1 MKYTLGISAY
11 YHDSAAC
18 LLGDSKILAAAQ
30 EERFTRIKHD
40 PSFPQKAIEYCCS
53 EANIQPTEI
62 DCVGYY
68 EKPKL
73 KFDRIL
79 KTFEHYAPRG
89 FDSFYQAAENW
100 IGEKSKVQEKL
111 LSIFGSAEVHY
122 NEHHGSHA
130 MSAFYPS
137 PFEDAAI
144 LTIDGVGEWAT
155 STLSH
160 GQGHKIDIIKE
171 LRFPHSVGLLY
182 SAFTAFTGFRVN
194 SGEYK
199 VMGLAPY
206 GRPKYVDKIL
216 NELIDLKED
225 GSLKL
230 NLDYFTFPYRQRMT
244 NEKFAELFDGPMRK
258 PESELTQREMDL
270 AKSVQVVVEKI
281 VIRMARFAHEVTGS
295 ANLCLA
301 GGVALNCVANGKL
314 SRAGIFD
321 NIWIQPASGDAG
333 GALGAAY
340 GAFFKNQKHNR
351 PILAT
356 DSMNGSFL
364 GPEFNDSEIQ
374 TFLDQK
380 DIKYRRLSESAI
392 FAQVAELISGE
403 NVVGWFQG
411 RMEYGPRAL
420 GNRSILAD
428 PRSPEMQKVLNLKI
442 KFRESFRPFA
452 PAVLSHKQ
460 QEWFGLN
467 GESPYMLLVGEVLEK
482 HRLQSEDGEN
492 LFGIEKLNRV
502 RSSIPAVTHVDHSA
516 RVQSVDQIRN
526 PYFFRLI
533 SEFEKITGV
542 PILINTSFNVR
553 GEPPVCSLDDAY
565 TCFLR
570 TEMDYLALGN
580 FLLDKKQMCKLDN
593 DQEWRKE
600 FTLD

>member
-1 MKYTLGISAY
+1 MGISAY

-40 PSFPQKAIEYCCS
+40 SSFPQRAIEYCCS

-68 EKPKL
+68 EKPNL
-73 KFDRIL
+73 KFDRII

-89 FDSFYQAAENW
+89 FDCFYQAVENW

-111 LSIFGSAEVHY
+111 VSIFGSAEVHY

-160 GQGHKIDIIKE
+160 GQGSKIDIIKE

-182 SAFTAFTGFRVN
+182 SAFTAFSGFRVN

-216 NELIDLKED
+216 SELIDLKED
-225 GSLKL
+225 GSLRL
-230 NLDYFTFPYRQRMT
+230 NLDYFAFPYSQNMS
-244 NEKFAELFDGPMRK
+244 NEKFEDLFDGPMRI
-258 PESELTQREMDL
+258 PESKVTQREMDL

-281 VIRMARFAHEVTGS
+281 VLRMARYARQLTGS
-295 ANLCLA
+295 SNLCLA

-314 SRAGIFD
+314 SCAAIFD
-321 NIWIQPASGDAG
+321 NIWVQPASGDAG

-340 GAFFKNQKHNR
+340 GAHFKNEKSVRSVQ
-351 PILAT
+351 AD

-364 GPEFNDSEIQ
+364 GPEFNDSEVQI
-374 TFLDQK
+374 FLDK
-380 DIKYRRLSESAI
+380 KNIKYRRLCKSS
-392 FAQVAELISGE
+392 FFSKVAELISEG

-442 KFRESFRPFA
+442 KYRESFRPFA
-452 PAVLSHKQ
+452 PAVLAHRQK
-460 QEWFGLN
+460 EWFDLN
-467 GESPYMLLVGEVLEK
+467 AESPYMLFVGEVLKK
-482 HRLQSEDGEN
+482 HLLKTQDDESD
-492 LFGIEKLNRV
+492 FGIEKLNQA

-516 RVQSVDQIRN
+516 RVQSVDEVRN
-526 PYFFRLI
+526 PPFFRLI

-553 GEPPVCSLDDAY
+553 GEPPVCSLNDAY

-570 TEMDYLALGN
+570 TEMDYLVLGN
-580 FLLDKKQMCKLDN
+580 FLLDKKQMQKLDH
-593 DQEWRKE
+593 DKEWRKE